1 ARPGERGLLL
11 QNPLDALI
19 AATVGREAAFG
30 PENAALPREEIQR
43 RVTAALDAAHV
54 DLEASRAP
62 LEASGGQQ
70 QRLALAGSLALGPSA
85 LLLDEPT
92 SMLDADTAAAVREA
106 IVDTSAGRTLVI
118 AEHRIAPWLD
128 HVDRLVLL
136 GEQARIL
143 ADGPPHQVAAEMS
156 LSPAAPTAPGPT
168 SADDPGSGSPPGA
181 EAVASL
187 QGVVAERGGRRVL
200 EGIDL
205 PVQGGQL
212 TVITGPS
219 GAGKTTLLRVLL
231 GLTAVSAGIVSRPQR
246 EQVAFVPQNPE
257 HSFVASTVREEVLGS
272 PWAED
277 EQLAQRPRLMVLDEP
292 TVGLDAQRHAAV
304 LELLEAACA
313 EGCAVVA
320 ASHDQALIE
329 HADIEHRLTGPTAPT
344 DPAHG
349 RPDRTIGPVPRRR
362 PIPADALNP
371 LVLSLIGILAAIGSF
386 AVQTWQGGLLALL
399 PIVLLAPLTVRSL
412 RGGLLR
418 LAPILLSAAGLAW
431 TTALL
436 GDAPSLSRE
445 A

>member
-181 EAVASL
+181 EAVARL

-200 EGIDL
+200 EGVDL

-257 HSFVASTVREEVLGS
+257 HSFVASTVREEVLAS

-277 EQLAQRPRLMVLDEP
+277 EQLAQ
-292 TVGLDAQRHAAV
+292 
-304 LELLEAACA
+304 ELLERAELTDLAAA
-313 EGCAVVA
+313 NPYTLSGGEQRPLALGAARGPAARPRAPRARRAAAPRGPPSVHPLRRGAAPPGDRRGAGPAAPPAGARRADGRAGC
-320 ASHDQALIE
+320 
-329 HADIEHRLTGPTAPT
+329 TAPCRG
-344 DPAHG
+344 ARAAG
-349 RPDRTIGPVPRRR
+349 GGVRR
-362 PIPADALNP
+362 
-371 LVLSLIGILAAIGSF
+371 G
-386 AVQTWQGGLLALL
+386 
-399 PIVLLAPLTVRSL
+399 L
-412 RGGLLR
+412 RGSGR
-418 LAPILLSAAGLAW
+418 LP
-431 TTALL
+431 
-436 GDAPSLSRE
+436 
-445 A
+445 